1 LGFSYAAITTQAD
14 NATAE
19 NPFNLSAHATL
30 AAIGK

>member
-14 NATAE
+14 NAMAE
-19 NPFNLSAHATL
+19 SPFNLSAHATL